1 MGSLSLVLADHS
13 RAEQALHKETQALHK
28 AVLLQENVLL
38 RGTEYQCR
46 KPTVL
51 GQ

>member
-13 RAEQALHKETQALHK
+13 RAEQALHKETQAPHK

-38 RGTEYQCR
+38 RGINAGN
-46 KPTVL
+46 L
-51 GQ
+51 LD